1 MDLGIITM
9 EDIIGVVGEIYD
21 EHEEV
26 IDWKS
31 NPGGWNYVVQ
41 GHTDLEKFLDDS
53 TVNRR
58 LGHLQ

>member
-1 MDLGIITM
+1 M